1 MRGIIISTLMAA
13 MGLILIGL
21 IHGNLMIVVKN
32 FEDVR
37 GYVLITLLAST
48 GLGMLVNAVGNQG

>member
-1 MRGIIISTLMAA
+1 MAA

-21 IHGNLMIVVKN
+21 IHGDLLIVVKD
-32 FEDVR
+32 FDAVR
-37 GYVLITLLAST
+37 GYVLITLLASA